1 LRRAAFL
8 AIMPPC
14 CFHVK
19 IVIKPINWQW
29 LPLYGSQ
36 IDRGHGVGVILRTP
50 VQHFAQVARRPTSF
64 GIGKIIGRK
73 SKLPARC

>member
-1 LRRAAFL
+1 MEFDV
-8 AIMPPC
+8 
-14 CFHVK
+14 VK
-19 IVIKPINWQW
+19 PMNWQW

-36 IDRGHGVGVILRTP
+36 IDRGDGVGVILRIQ
-50 VQHFAQVARRPTSF
+50 VQHFAQVARRSTGF